1 MEDISILVVD
11 DEREITELLSLYLT
25 REGYSVHLAD
35 NGADAVRLADSLRPN
50 LIVLDIQLG
59 QMDGIEACRRIREQS
74 DVPILFVS
82 CKDDDN
88 DIIHGLSVGGD
99 DYMTK
104 PFSPRQLVARVQA
117 QLRRQALRSDAKAA
131 NQTLTFDGLTI
142 DTAARTVEIDGRSV
156 ALSVKEFDLLSYLA
170 HHPNQAF
177 RLDDLYQVVWGAE
190 SIGDT
195 RTLMVHISNL
205 RKKIECDPAN
215 PRYIHTVR
223 GIGYKF
229 DAKEGQTKTHVHR

>member
-1 MEDISILVVD
+1 MGTKSILVVD
-11 DEREITELLSLYLT
+11 DEPDITELIGMYLT
-25 REGYSVHLAD
+25 REGFAVHTAD
-35 NGADAVRLADSLRPN
+35 NGPDAIKLTAELRPD
-50 LIVLDIQLG
+50 LVVLDIQLKEL
-59 QMDGIEACRRIREQS
+59 DGLEVCRRIRETS

-88 DIIHGLSVGGD
+88 DIIHGLELGGD

-117 QLRRQALRSDAKAA
+117 QLRRRSLQAGRSAEPADVIIYP
-131 NQTLTFDGLTI
+131 GLII
-142 DTAARTVEIDGRSV
+142 DLAARTVEVGGKPV
-156 ALSVKEFDLLSYLA
+156 NLSVKEFDLLTYLA
-170 HHPNQAF
+170 QHPNQAF
-177 RLDDLYQVVWGAE
+177 KLDALYQVVWGAD

-205 RKKIECDPAN
+205 RKKIESNPAQ
-215 PRYIHTVR
+215 PRFIHTVR

-229 DAKEGQTKTHVHR
+229 NVKEG